1 MEAQTKTNANKTKTI
16 IIVSV
21 LAIAAA
27 SMGWYA
33 KSNWFKAGTP
43 AATCNL
49 SQTNVYDKYK
59 FAVPIIFTEYV
70 YEVSIK
76 GSAPVAFTQ
85 NINGDWDLYNEYT
98 SPLTVSGTAFFV
110 SDKGQL
116 VTNKHVVEPW
126 SYNEESSS
134 LSTTLTYF
142 VKADVQPADIKSFLL
157 TNWENRYQDYEGDG
171 EEVETTTETIT
182 ETPEVTADATET
194 TPTENNEED
203 EEVSDMVAQ
212 AQTEATPLPAATEG
226 SYITVSDIK
235 ITPKRVRVYIAM
247 HGTEITPSSIIPC
260 KVINLSSDNAIDVAL
275 IQTKDKK
282 LPKQVKDFIHLDS
295 ASTADQNIKPGTKAY
310 MLGYPMGTTLASTK
324 KGIRVQIYEG
334 QVNKESDGT
343 SLQYNI
349 TSTHG
354 ASGSP
359 VINDC
364 GQLIAVNYAGF
375 DEAQG
380 FNFGIVA
387 KHALE
392 LYNDQ

>member
-1 MEAQTKTNANKTKTI
+1 METQTKTNAGKTKAI

-21 LAIAAA
+21 LVMALA

-33 KSNWFKAGTP
+33 KSNWFKATTSP
-43 AATCNL
+43 VICNL
-49 SQTNVYDKYK
+49 SQTNIYDKYK

-70 YEVSIK
+70 YEASIK
-76 GSAPVAFTQ
+76 GSAPVAFTL
-85 NINGDWDLYNEYT
+85 NMNGDWALYNEYT
-98 SPLTVSGTAFFV
+98 SPISVSGTSFFV
-110 SDKGQL
+110 SDNGQL
-116 VTNKHVVEPW
+116 ITNKHVIEPW
-126 SYNEESSS
+126 NYNEESTS
-134 LSTTLTYF
+134 LANTLTYF
-142 VKADVQPADIKSFLL
+142 VKADVEPGAIKSFLIN
-157 TNWENRYQDYEGDG
+157 NWESRYQDYEGDG
-171 EEVETTTETIT
+171 EDVEVADAATAETADTTTSNT
-182 ETPEVTADATET
+182 DG
-194 TPTENNEED
+194 
-203 EEVSDMVAQ
+203 EEVSDMVTQ
-212 AQTEATPLPAATEG
+212 ATEESKIATTVPDDV
-226 SYITVSDIK
+226 SYITQSDIK
-235 ITPKRVRVYIAM
+235 ITPKRVRVYIAL

-275 IQTKDKK
+275 VQTKDKK

-295 ASTADQNIKPGTKAY
+295 ASVADQNIKPGTKAY

-334 QVNKESDGT
+334 QINKESDGT

-364 GQLIAVNYAGF
+364 GQLLAVNYAGF

-392 LYNDQ
+392 LFKEQ

>member
-1 MEAQTKTNANKTKTI
+1 MEAQTKTNTGKTKI
-16 IIVSV
+16 ILLVSV
-21 LAIAAA
+21 LAVAAA
-27 SMGWYA
+27 GMGWYA
-33 KSNWFKAGTP
+33 KSNWFKPETP

-49 SQTNVYDKYK
+49 SQTTIYDKYK

-70 YEVSIK
+70 YEASIK
-76 GSAPVAFTQ
+76 GSAPVAFT
-85 NINGDWDLYNEYT
+85 ISSNGDWALYNEYT
-98 SPLTVSGTAFFV
+98 EPLTISGTAFFV
-110 SDKGQL
+110 SEKGQL
-116 VTNKHVVEPW
+116 ITNKHVVEPW

-134 LSTTLTYF
+134 LANTLTYF
-142 VKADVQPADIKSFLL
+142 IKSDLKPADIKPYLIN
-157 TNWENRYQDYEGDG
+157 NWENRYQDYEGDG
-171 EEVETTTETIT
+171 EDEAAEDVPTKTMTDTTQST
-182 ETPEVTADATET
+182 D
-194 TPTENNEED
+194 D
-203 EEVSDMVAQ
+203 SDDEVSDMVTQAAQ
-212 AQTEATPLPAATEG
+212 EATATQG
-226 SYITVSDIK
+226 PSADATYITVSDIK
-235 ITPKRVRVYIAM
+235 ITPKRVRVYIAL
-247 HGTEITPSSIIPC
+247 HGTDITPSSIIQC

-275 IQTKDKK
+275 LQTKDKK
-282 LPKQVKDFIHLDS
+282 LPKQVKHYIHLDS
-295 ASTADQNIKPGTKAY
+295 ASTADQQIKPGTKAY

-375 DEAQG
+375 DVAQG

-392 LYNDQ
+392 LYKEQ

>member
-1 MEAQTKTNANKTKTI
+1 METQTKTNAGKTKTI
-16 IIVSV
+16 IIASV
-21 LAIAAA
+21 LTVALG

-33 KSNWFKAGTP
+33 KSNWFKAATP
-43 AATCNL
+43 EAACNL
-49 SQTNVYDKYK
+49 SQTSIYDKYK

-70 YEVSIK
+70 YEASIK
-76 GSAPVAFTQ
+76 GSAPVAFTL
-85 NINGDWDLYNEYT
+85 NENGDWALYNEYT
-98 SPLTVSGTAFFV
+98 SPLTISGTAFFV

-116 VTNKHVVEPW
+116 ITNKHVVEPW
-126 SYNEESSS
+126 SYNEEASALTNS
-134 LSTTLTYF
+134 LTYF
-142 VKADVQPADIKSFLL
+142 VKADIQPSDIKSFLVN
-157 TNWENRYQDYEGDG
+157 NWDSRYQDYEEGDG
-171 EEVETTTETIT
+171 EDIEISEATTTAAASTDAGLASDTTQSQT
-182 ETPEVTADATET
+182 EG
-194 TPTENNEED
+194 

-212 AQTEATPLPAATEG
+212 ATQETAAPADEV
-226 SYITVSDIK
+226 SYITQADIK

-247 HGTEITPSSIIPC
+247 HGTEITPTSIIPC
-260 KVINLSSDNAIDVAL
+260 KVIHLSSDNAIDVAL
-275 IQTKDKK
+275 IQTRDKK

-375 DEAQG
+375 DAAQG

-392 LYNDQ
+392 LYKDQ

>member
-1 MEAQTKTNANKTKTI
+1 METQTKTNVNKTKTI
-16 IIVSV
+16 IIVGV
-21 LAIAAA
+21 LAIALA
-27 SMGWYA
+27 SVGWYA
-33 KSNWFKAGTP
+33 KSNWFKADAP
-43 AATCNL
+43 AMACNL
-49 SQTNVYDKYK
+49 SQTTIYDKYK

-76 GSAPVAFTQ
+76 GATPVAFTL
-85 NINGDWDLYNEYT
+85 NENGDWALYNEYS
-98 SPLTVSGTAFFV
+98 SPISVSGTAFFV

-116 VTNKHVVEPW
+116 ITNKHVVEPW
-126 SYNEESSS
+126 SYNEESTS
-134 LSTTLTYF
+134 LSNSLTYF
-142 VKADVQPADIKSFLL
+142 VKADIEPSAIKSFLL
-157 TNWENRYQDYEGDG
+157 NNWENRYQDYEGDG
-171 EEVETTTETIT
+171 EEDIE
-182 ETPEVTADATET
+182 ADNAE
-194 TPTENNEED
+194 PTEATDTTQGNAD
-203 EEVSDMVAQ
+203 GEEVSDMVTQAAQ
-212 AQTEATPLPAATEG
+212 EAHELPTPSNDVL
-226 SYITVSDIK
+226 YITQADIK

-275 IQTKDKK
+275 VQAKDKK
-282 LPKQVKDFIHLDS
+282 LPKQVIDFIHLDS
-295 ASTADQNIKPGTKAY
+295 ASTADQTIKPGTKAY

-334 QVNKESDGT
+334 QINKESDGT

-375 DEAQG
+375 DQAQG

-392 LYNDQ
+392 LFNEQ

>member
-1 MEAQTKTNANKTKTI
+1 METQTKANANKTKII

-21 LAIAAA
+21 LFIALA

-33 KSNWFKAGTP
+33 KSNWFKAD
-43 AATCNL
+43 AQAMTCNL
-49 SQTNVYDKYK
+49 NQTSIYDKYK
-59 FAVPIIFTEYV
+59 FSVPIIFTEYV
-70 YEVSIK
+70 YEASIK
-76 GSAPVAFTQ
+76 GSAPVAFTL
-85 NINGDWDLYNEYT
+85 NINGDWALYNEYNAPI
-98 SPLTVSGTAFFV
+98 SVSGTAFFV
-110 SDKGQL
+110 SNNGQL
-116 VTNKHVVEPW
+116 ITNKHVVEPW
-126 SYNEESSS
+126 SFNEESSS
-134 LSTTLTYF
+134 LANSLTYF
-142 VKADVQPADIKSFLL
+142 VKADIAPSAIKSFLIQ
-157 TNWENRYQDYEGDG
+157 NWESRYQDYEGDG
-171 EEVETTTETIT
+171 EDEVETTDAVTTEADTIQS
-182 ETPEVTADATET
+182 T
-194 TPTENNEED
+194 TD
-203 EEVSDMVAQ
+203 GDGVSDMVAQ
-212 AQTEATPLPAATEG
+212 ATQETHETPAPSDDVT
-226 SYITVSDIK
+226 YITQSDIK

-247 HGTEITPSSIIPC
+247 HGTEISPSSIIPC

-275 IQTKDKK
+275 VQTKDKK

-334 QVNKESDGT
+334 QINKESDGT

-392 LYNDQ
+392 LFKEQ

>member
-1 MEAQTKTNANKTKTI
+1 M
-16 IIVSV
+16 
-21 LAIAAA
+21 
-27 SMGWYA
+27 
-33 KSNWFKAGTP
+33 
-43 AATCNL
+43 TCNL
-49 SQTNVYDKYK
+49 NQTSIYDKYK

-70 YEVSIK
+70 YEASIK
-76 GSAPVAFTQ
+76 GSAPVAFTL
-85 NINGDWDLYNEYT
+85 NINGDWALYNEYN
-98 SPLTVSGTAFFV
+98 SPISVSGTSFFV
-110 SDKGQL
+110 SNNGQL
-116 VTNKHVVEPW
+116 ITNKHVVEPW
-126 SYNEESSS
+126 SYNEESTS
-134 LSTTLTYF
+134 LANSLTYF
-142 VKADVQPADIKSFLL
+142 VKAEIAPNAIKSFLIN
-157 TNWENRYQDYEGDG
+157 NWESRYQDYEGDG
-171 EEVETTTETIT
+171 EEEATDAAST
-182 ETPEVTADATET
+182 EVTDT
-194 TPTENNEED
+194 TQGTTDGES
-203 EEVSDMVAQ
+203 VSDMVTQ
-212 AQTEATPLPAATEG
+212 ATQESHEPAEPSDDVA
-226 SYITVSDIK
+226 YITQSDIK

-247 HGTEITPSSIIPC
+247 HGTEISPSSIIPC

-275 IQTKDKK
+275 VQTKDKK
-282 LPKQVKDFIHLDS
+282 LPKQVTDFIHLDS

-334 QVNKESDGT
+334 QINKESDGT

-392 LYNDQ
+392 LFKDQ

>member
-1 MEAQTKTNANKTKTI
+1 MEAQTKTSTNKTKTI

-21 LAIAAA
+21 LAIALA

-33 KSNWFKAGTP
+33 KSNWFKEEAP
-43 AATCNL
+43 IAKCNL
-49 SQTNVYDKYK
+49 SQTNIYDKYK
-59 FAVPIIFTEYV
+59 FSVPIIFTEYV
-70 YEVSIK
+70 YEASIK

-85 NINGDWDLYNEYT
+85 NENGDWALYNEYT
-98 SPLTVSGTAFFV
+98 SPLTVTGTAFFV

-116 VTNKHVVEPW
+116 ITNKHVVEPW
-126 SYNEESSS
+126 SYNEESNS
-134 LSTTLTYF
+134 LSTSLTYF
-142 VKADVQPADIKSFLL
+142 VKSDIQPADIKSFLL
-157 TNWENRYQDYEGDG
+157 NNWENRYQDYEGDG
-171 EEVETTTETIT
+171 EDVEAAVEEPTKATTD
-182 ETPEVTADATET
+182 TAQGSADE
-194 TPTENNEED
+194 
-203 EEVSDMVAQ
+203 EEVSDMVTQ
-212 AQTEATPLPAATEG
+212 ATKETHEASTPSDDA
-226 SYITVSDIK
+226 SYISQSDIK
-235 ITPKRVRVYIAM
+235 ITPKRVRVYIAL
-247 HGTEITPSSIIPC
+247 HGTEITPTSIIPC

-282 LPKQVKDFIHLDS
+282 LPKQVKNFIHLDS
-295 ASTADQNIKPGTKAY
+295 ASLADQNIKPGTKAY

-334 QVNKESDGT
+334 QINKESDGT

-375 DEAQG
+375 DIAQG

-387 KHALE
+387 KHAHE
-392 LYNDQ
+392 LYKEQ